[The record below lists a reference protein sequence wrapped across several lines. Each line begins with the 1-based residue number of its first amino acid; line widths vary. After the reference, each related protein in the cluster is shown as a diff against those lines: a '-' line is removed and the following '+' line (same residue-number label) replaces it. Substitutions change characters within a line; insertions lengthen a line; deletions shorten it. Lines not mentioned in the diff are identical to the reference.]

1 MMQIYHWE
9 TATLSHTGNVRM
21 INEDALLDRTDD
33 GLWLVADGMGGHDSG
48 DLASQ
53 SIVQAL
59 AELVLP
65 NRLST
70 VVESIEAALEQV
82 NAALISEAK
91 NREDNSIIGSTVVIL
106 VSWGTLA
113 IMMWVGDSRLYR
125 LRDGVLSQLTQDH
138 TQVEALVQ
146 QGLLSKEEAE
156 THPQSNVITRAV
168 GASEYLLVDID
179 HEEVAFGDY
188 FLLCSDGLNKELSD
202 QEIESVL
209 KQPGSVDQHCLELV
223 NKCLERNGQDNVTL
237 ILAKATNGS
246 L

>member
-1 MMQIYHWE
+1 MIKAFQWE
-9 TATLSHTGNVRM
+9 TAALSHTGNVRV
-21 INEDALLDRTDD
+21 INEDALLDRTED

-53 SIVQAL
+53 SIVDAV
-59 AELVLP
+59 ARLVLP

-70 VVESIEAALEQV
+70 VVECIEAALEQV
-82 NAALISEAK
+82 NSELITEAK
-91 NREDNSIIGSTVVIL
+91 SRDSNSIIGSTVVVL

-113 IMMWVGDSRLYR
+113 IIMWVGDSRLYR
-125 LRDGVLSQLTQDH
+125 LRDGFLTQLTQDH

-156 THPQSNVITRAV
+156 SHPQANVITRAV
-168 GASEYLLVDID
+168 GASEYLLVDMD
-179 HEEVAFGDY
+179 HEEVMPGDY

-202 QEIESVL
+202 QEIESL
-209 KQPGSVDQHCLELV
+209 MKLPGSVDQHCLELV
-223 NKCLERNGQDNVTL
+223 NKCLERNGQDNVTI
-237 ILAKATNGS
+237 ILAKATNGN

>member
-1 MMQIYHWE
+1 MKQVYQWE
-9 TATLSHTGNVRM
+9 TAALSHTGNVRM
-21 INEDALLDRTDD
+21 INEDALLDRTED

-48 DLASQ
+48 DVASQ
-53 SIVQAL
+53 SIVHAL
-59 AELVLP
+59 ASLVLP
-65 NRLST
+65 SRLSS
-70 VVESIEAALEQV
+70 VVESIEVALEQV
-82 NAALISEAK
+82 NAALITEAK
-91 NREDNSIIGSTVVIL
+91 SREDNSIIGSTAVVL

-179 HEEVAFGDY
+179 HEEVELGDY

-202 QEIESVL
+202 REIESVL
-209 KQPGSVDQHCLELV
+209 KHPGSADQHCLELV